1 MKPSYPREIKLHS
14 LLGLIVTNGSLKFPW

>member
-14 LLGLIVTNGSLKFPW
+14 LLDLIVMNGSLKFPW